1 VIKNLPHFAN
11 WEVDVKTKIV
21 ARNVASRGVY
31 LCAVI
36 ILLSAGVFGDTIK
49 LKNGSIF
56 KGKVVTF
63 NKGEFTIVLDFGT
76 SSRNSG
82 SRMTIAAE
90 DVESIEFEAETSA
103 TSAPPP
109 VTTAPETVSA
119 RPTQEITTERPKD
132 TQPADTGDAGGGTG
146 GAIAEK
152 TVSVS
157 STQDWTSTDI
167 RVQRGQRISISA
179 TGEVDLGNNRRTSPS
194 GISLSDNRKLI
205 PNKPTGGLIAVVGD
219 DNDDFVFIGRSS
231 EFTASHNGI
240 LFLSV
245 NEGNLKDNSGSF
257 VAKVRITDGK

>member
-1 VIKNLPHFAN
+1 M
-11 WEVDVKTKIV
+11 KTK
-21 ARNVASRGVY
+21 NVALRGVY

-36 ILLSAGVFGDTIK
+36 MLLSAAVYGDTIK

-56 KGKVVTF
+56 KGKVITF
-63 NKGEFTIVLDFGT
+63 NKGEFTIILDFG
-76 SSRNSG
+76 SRNSG

-90 DVESIEFEAETSA
+90 DVESIEFEADASTSSAAPPVNTTPETSSARPSQEIA
-103 TSAPPP
+103 TEHPKETSPPP
-109 VTTAPETVSA
+109 VTDA
-119 RPTQEITTERPKD
+119 
-132 TQPADTGDAGGGTG
+132 GDAGSVTG

-157 STQDWTSTDI
+157 ATADWTSTDI

-179 TGEVDLGNNRRTSPS
+179 TGEVDLGNSRRASPN

-219 DNDDFVFIGRSS
+219 DNDDFVFIGRGS

-245 NEGNLKDNSGSF
+245 NEGNLKDNTGSF
-257 VAKVRITDGK
+257 VAKVRVGDGK

>member
-1 VIKNLPHFAN
+1 
-11 WEVDVKTKIV
+11 VKTKN
-21 ARNVASRGVY
+21 AASRGVY

-36 ILLSAGVFGDTIK
+36 ILLSAAVYGDTIK

-56 KGKVVTF
+56 KGKVITF
-63 NKGEFTIVLDFGT
+63 NKGEFTIVLDFGS

-90 DVESIEFEAETSA
+90 DVESIEFEADAAAS
-103 TSAPPP
+103 SSPAP
-109 VTTAPETVSA
+109 VNTAPETSPA
-119 RPTQEITTERPKD
+119 RPSQEIATERPKETPPPPD
-132 TQPADTGDAGGGTG
+132 AGDAGGTPG
-146 GAIAEK
+146 GATAEK

-157 STQDWTSTDI
+157 ATADWTSTDI

-179 TGEVDLGNNRRTSPS
+179 SGEVDLGNSRRASPS

-205 PNKPTGGLIAVVGD
+205 PGKPTGGLIAVVGD
-219 DNDDFVFIGRSS
+219 DNDDFVFVGKSS

-257 VAKVRITDGK
+257 VARVRVTDGK

>member
-1 VIKNLPHFAN
+1 
-11 WEVDVKTKIV
+11 VKTK
-21 ARNVASRGVY
+21 NVALRGVY

-36 ILLSAGVFGDTIK
+36 MLLSAAVYGDTIK

-56 KGKVVTF
+56 KGKVITF
-63 NKGEFTIVLDFGT
+63 NKGEFTIILDFG
-76 SSRNSG
+76 SRNSG

-90 DVESIEFEAETSA
+90 DVESIEFEADASTSSAAPPVNTTPETSSARPSQEIA
-103 TSAPPP
+103 TEHPKETSPPP
-109 VTTAPETVSA
+109 VTDA
-119 RPTQEITTERPKD
+119 
-132 TQPADTGDAGGGTG
+132 GDAGSVTG

-157 STQDWTSTDI
+157 ATADWTSTDI

-179 TGEVDLGNNRRTSPS
+179 TGEVDLGNSRRASPN

-219 DNDDFVFIGRSS
+219 DNDDFVFIGRGS

-245 NEGNLKDNSGSF
+245 NEGNLKDNTGSF
-257 VAKVRITDGK
+257 VATVKVLNGK

>member
-1 VIKNLPHFAN
+1 
-11 WEVDVKTKIV
+11 VKTRK
-21 ARNVASRGVY
+21 VASRGVY

-36 ILLSAGVFGDTIK
+36 MLLSAAVYGDTIK

-56 KGKVVTF
+56 KGKVITF
-63 NKGEFTIVLDFGT
+63 NKGEFTIILDFGT
-76 SSRNSG
+76 RNSG

-90 DVESIEFEAETSA
+90 DVESIEFEADASTSSAAPPVNTTPETTSARPSQEIATEHPKETS
-103 TSAPPP
+103 PPP
-109 VTTAPETVSA
+109 VTDA
-119 RPTQEITTERPKD
+119 
-132 TQPADTGDAGGGTG
+132 GDAGSVTG

-157 STQDWTSTDI
+157 ATADWTSTDI

-179 TGEVDLGNNRRTSPS
+179 TGEVDLGNSRRASPN

-219 DNDDFVFIGRSS
+219 DNDDFVFIGRGS

-245 NEGNLKDNSGSF
+245 NEGNLKDNTGSF
-257 VAKVRITDGK
+257 VARVKVADGK

>member
-1 VIKNLPHFAN
+1 
-11 WEVDVKTKIV
+11 VKTK
-21 ARNVASRGVY
+21 NVASRGVY

-36 ILLSAGVFGDTIK
+36 ILLSAAVYGDTIK

-56 KGKVVTF
+56 KGKVITF
-63 NKGEFTIVLDFGT
+63 NKGEFTIVLDFG
-76 SSRNSG
+76 SRNSG

-90 DVESIEFEAETSA
+90 DVESIEFDADASTS
-103 TSAPPP
+103 SAPAP
-109 VTTAPETVSA
+109 VNTAPETSSA
-119 RPTQEITTERPKD
+119 RPSQEIATERPKE
-132 TQPADTGDAGGGTG
+132 TTPPPVADTGDAGGATG

-157 STQDWTSTDI
+157 ATADWTSTDI
-167 RVQRGQRISISA
+167 RVQRGQRITISA
-179 TGEVDLGNNRRTSPS
+179 TGEVDLGNSRRANPN

-219 DNDDFVFIGRSS
+219 DNDDFVFIGKSS

-257 VAKVRITDGK
+257 VAKVRVVDGK

>member
-1 VIKNLPHFAN
+1 
-11 WEVDVKTKIV
+11 VKTK
-21 ARNVASRGVY
+21 NVALRGVY

-36 ILLSAGVFGDTIK
+36 MLLSAAVYGDTIK

-56 KGKVVTF
+56 KGKVITF
-63 NKGEFTIVLDFGT
+63 NKGEFTIILDFG
-76 SSRNSG
+76 SRNSG

-90 DVESIEFEAETSA
+90 DVESIEFEAEAPTSSAAPPVNTTPETSSARPSQEIA
-103 TSAPPP
+103 TEHPKETSPPP
-109 VTTAPETVSA
+109 VTEP
-119 RPTQEITTERPKD
+119 
-132 TQPADTGDAGGGTG
+132 GDAGGVTG

-157 STQDWTSTDI
+157 ATADWTSTDI

-179 TGEVDLGNNRRTSPS
+179 TGEVDLGNSRRASPN

-219 DNDDFVFIGRSS
+219 DNDDFVFIGRGS

-245 NEGNLKDNSGSF
+245 NEGNLKDNTGSF
-257 VAKVRITDGK
+257 VAKVRVADGK